1 MISFENIVTYLGA
14 AGIIYCLIKAF
25 TDDTVDDINIG
36 IMIAIIMVVI
46 IFLTNKNKL
55 TEGFGTT
62 DAPVQDGLFESAD
75 GTVTGVFRPKVDNVT
90 GVSRPNVDNP
100 LAGDVVTSVTKTGV
114 NVPVNIA
121 PAEIANTTEPQITF
135 EERAVVEKIRPV
147 EQQRRQFDYRTNDQ
161 DMIDFM
167 NLSKLDKEKYEKMM
181 FIEDAAKEGIKERYT
196 NEMVYTTSNPFNT
209 LPLGRD
215 LNPYTYLPE
224 FAWYRGYEQPPV
236 CIPSPNDCPVCPL
249 APSGTTDL
257 MHFDNV
263 DNIRER
269 APQGINLKYTKRV
282 LNGDRS

>member
-14 AGIIYCLIKAF
+14 AGIIYCLVKAF
-25 TDDTVDDINIG
+25 TDDTVDDVNIG

-55 TEGFGTT
+55 TEGFSTT
-62 DAPVQDGLFESAD
+62 DAPVQDGLFESTD
-75 GTVTGVFRPKVDNVT
+75 GTVTGVFKPKVDNYL
-90 GVSRPNVDNP
+90 G
-100 LAGDVVTSVTKTGV
+100 GDVVTSVAKTGI
-114 NVPVNIA
+114 NVPINIA
-121 PAEIANTTEPQITF
+121 PAEIANTTEPQITL
-135 EERAVVEKIRPV
+135 EERAIIEKIRPIERPL
-147 EQQRRQFDYRTNDQ
+147 EQPRRQFDYRTNDQ

-196 NEMVYTTSNPFNT
+196 GEMVYTSSNPFNT

-263 DNIRER
+263 DNVRER

>member
-1 MISFENIVTYLGA
+1 MISLENIITYLGA

-25 TDDTVDDINIG
+25 SDDAIDDVKIG
-36 IMIAIIMVVI
+36 IIIVIVMVIV

-55 TEGFGTT
+55 TEGYRIVEP
-62 DAPVQDGLFESAD
+62 PVQDALFASTD
-75 GTVTGVFRPKVDNVT
+75 GTISGVFRP
-90 GVSRPNVDNP
+90 
-100 LAGDVVTSVTKTGV
+100 GV
-114 NVPVNIA
+114 NMPVNTIPAPIA
-121 PAEIANTTEPQITF
+121 DTTEPQITL
-135 EERAVVEKIRPV
+135 EPKEIMESRMPPQPTKRT
-147 EQQRRQFDYRTNDQ
+147 FDYRTGNQ

-167 NLSKLDKEKYEKMM
+167 NLSGVDKQKFEEMM
-181 FIEDAAKEGIKERYT
+181 FIEDAAKEGIKERYQ

-209 LPLGRD
+209 VPLGRN

-236 CIPSPNDCPVCPL
+236 CIPSPNDCPTCPL

-263 DNIRER
+263 DNVRER

-282 LNGDRS
+282 LNQDRS

>member
-1 MISFENIVTYLGA
+1 MISLENIITYLGA

-25 TDDTVDDINIG
+25 SDDAIDDVKIG
-36 IMIAIIMVVI
+36 IIIAIVMIII

-55 TEGFGTT
+55 TEGYRIVEP
-62 DAPVQDGLFESAD
+62 PVQDALFASTD
-75 GTVTGVFRPKVDNVT
+75 GTVSGVFKPGVEIPSNVVGLPRPE
-90 GVSRPNVDNP
+90 
-100 LAGDVVTSVTKTGV
+100 V
-114 NVPVNIA
+114 NVPVNIP
-121 PAEIANTTEPQITF
+121 PALIADTTEPQITL
-135 EERAVVEKIRPV
+135 EPK
-147 EQQRRQFDYRTNDQ
+147 RRVFDYRTSDQ

-167 NLSKLDKEKYEKMM
+167 NLSGVDKQKFEEMM
-181 FIEDAAKEGIKERYT
+181 FIEDAAKEGIKERYQ
-196 NEMVYTTSNPFNT
+196 NEMVYTSSNPFNT
-209 LPLGRD
+209 VPLGRN

-257 MHFDNV
+257 MHFNNV
-263 DNIRER
+263 DNVRER

>member
-1 MISFENIVTYLGA
+1 MISLENIITYLGA

-25 TDDTVDDINIG
+25 AGDTIDDVNVG
-36 IMIAIIMVVI
+36 IIIVIVMVIV

-55 TEGFGTT
+55 TEGYRVIEP
-62 DAPVQDGLFESAD
+62 PVQDGLFESAD
-75 GTVTGVFRPKVDNVT
+75 GKISGVFRPE
-90 GVSRPNVDNP
+90 
-100 LAGDVVTSVTKTGV
+100 V
-114 NVPVNIA
+114 NVPVNSVPALIA
-121 PAEIANTTEPQITF
+121 DTTEPQITL
-135 EERAVVEKIRPV
+135 EPKRS
-147 EQQRRQFDYRTNDQ
+147 FDYRTNDQ

-167 NLSKLDKEKYEKMM
+167 NLSGVDKKKFEEMM
-181 FIEDAAKEGIKERYT
+181 FIEDAAKEGIKERYR
-196 NEMVYTTSNPFNT
+196 NEMVYTSSNPFNT
-209 LPLGRD
+209 VPLGRD

-236 CIPSPNDCPVCPL
+236 CIPSPNECPVCPL

-263 DNIRER
+263 NNVRER

>member
-1 MISFENIVTYLGA
+1 MISLENIITYLGA
-14 AGIIYCLIKAF
+14 TGIIYCLIKAF
-25 TDDTVDDINIG
+25 CGDAIDDVKIG
-36 IMIAIIMVVI
+36 VIIVIVMVII

-55 TEGFGTT
+55 TEGYRIVEP
-62 DAPVQDGLFESAD
+62 PVQDGLFVSAD
-75 GTVTGVFRPKVDNVT
+75 GTVNGVFRPGVDI
-90 GVSRPNVDNP
+90 
-100 LAGDVVTSVTKTGV
+100 
-114 NVPVNIA
+114 PVNTIPSPIA
-121 PAEIANTTEPQITF
+121 DTTEPQITL
-135 EERAVVEKIRPV
+135 E
-147 EQQRRQFDYRTNDQ
+147 RQFGDTNSHIPLQAEPKRKFNYRTGDQ

-167 NLSKLDKEKYEKMM
+167 NLSGVDKQKFEEMM
-181 FIEDAAKEGIKERYT
+181 FIEDAAKEGIKERYQ
-196 NEMVYTTSNPFNT
+196 NEMVYTSSNPFNT
-209 LPLGRD
+209 VPLGRN

-236 CIPSPNDCPVCPL
+236 CIPSPNDCPTCPL

>member
-14 AGIIYCLIKAF
+14 AGIIYCLVKAF
-25 TDDTVDDINIG
+25 TDDTVDDVNIG

-55 TEGFGTT
+55 TEGFSTT

-75 GTVTGVFRPKVDNVT
+75 GTVTGVFKPKVDNFL
-90 GVSRPNVDNP
+90 G
-100 LAGDVVTSVTKTGV
+100 GDVVTGVTKTGT
-114 NVPVNIA
+114 NIPVNIA
-121 PAEIANTTEPQITF
+121 AAEIANTTEPQITL
-135 EERAVVEKIRPV
+135 EERAIIEKIRPIERPL
-147 EQQRRQFDYRTNDQ
+147 EQPRRQFDYRTNDQ

-196 NEMVYTTSNPFNT
+196 GEMVYTSSNPFNT

-263 DNIRER
+263 DNVRER